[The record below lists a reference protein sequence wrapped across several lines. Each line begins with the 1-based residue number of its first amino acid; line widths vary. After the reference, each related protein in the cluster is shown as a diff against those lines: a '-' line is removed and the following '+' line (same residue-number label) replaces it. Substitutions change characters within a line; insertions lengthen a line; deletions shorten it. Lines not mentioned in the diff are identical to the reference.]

1 MPKKYKH
8 ITLDDRTLIQTQLQ
22 QGFKP
27 AAIAASTGRH
37 CSCVTRELARN
48 GWKSPSAARS
58 VGRQAI
64 AGGYASSRANLRARK
79 LSVMPRVERKLVVG
93 NPLWRKVSEGLQQ
106 GLSPEQV
113 EGHTE
118 AHERTRPPVP
128 RNDLPSNLCD
138 AQRRATHRHDYVAT
152 LWPQ

>member
-1 MPKKYKH
+1 MTKKYKH

-27 AAIAASTGRH
+27 GAIAASLGRPR
-37 CSCVTRELARN
+37 SCITRELAGN
-48 GWKSPSAARS
+48 GWKTASASRP
-58 VGRQAI
+58 VGRPAV
-64 AGGYASSRANLRARK
+64 AGGYSSSRANLRARR

-93 NPLWRKVSEGLQQ
+93 NSLWEKVSGGLQQ

-118 AHERTRPPVP
+118 AHERTRPLVP
-128 RNDLPSNLCD
+128 RNDLPSDLRD
-138 AQRRATHRHDYVAT
+138 AQG
-152 LWPQ
+152 